1 MFRLQF
7 VSTRY
12 ARTQTRPSVST
23 PQNEKNRR
31 KAPEKQHINT
41 QQTTKKTSKHKKTR
55 VIQTSLL
62 SIVVCCVFLSL
73 IPTINTAFHSS

>member
-55 VIQTSLL
+55 VIQTSLYTVAYNIA
-62 SIVVCCVFLSL
+62 SIQ
-73 IPTINTAFHSS
+73 N

>member
-55 VIQTSLL
+55 VIQTSLYL
-62 SIVVCCVFLSL
+62 YPSFMAVFDTSNGGRLY
-73 IPTINTAFHSS
+73 SS